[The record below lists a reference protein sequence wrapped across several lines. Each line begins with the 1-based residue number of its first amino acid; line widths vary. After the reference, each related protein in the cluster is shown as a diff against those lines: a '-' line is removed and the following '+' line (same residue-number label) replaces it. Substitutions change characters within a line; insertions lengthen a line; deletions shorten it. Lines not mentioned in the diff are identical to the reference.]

1 MKKTKIIATIEA
13 RLGSNRLPNK
23 VLKKIGKKSI
33 LEIIIER
40 LKKSK
45 LIDQI
50 VIATTKNIEDD
61 RICHLAKSKKV
72 SCYRG
77 SEFDVLDRIANAISN
92 YKGDLIVQ
100 LKDRNIVA
108 PFDGVL
114 GYRGITGDILGSDNS
129 IIITLD
135 DNSILYSD
143 IKIPETFASFIKKDL
158 PVKIKFSG
166 MKNKVYDGKIYAV
179 SSRIN
184 AETRSLLT
192 RVIIQNENSELI
204 PGSLLEIN
212 VNYNER
218 NSLGIPDTSMMV
230 EGSKYFVYKV
240 SEDNIANKIEIE
252 IGIRNNGFIE
262 IVSGLDEGEI
272 IIKDLNTT
280 FKDSVIISL
289 NDTQLIID
297 NNKLKFAGYVSLDFI
312 DVNNFYA
319 HYQINR
325 NYRKNI
331 KKINFG
337 FLLNLDDK
345 FVEID
350 NLKVNGNINQTLEVF
365 LNNFNSN
372 REDIFNRIILR
383 NSIKNFLK
391 NF

>member
-1 MKKTKIIATIEA
+1 MKRSTKITSAIIAFF
-13 RLGSNRLPNK
+13 L
-23 VLKKIGKKSI
+23 
-33 LEIIIER
+33 IIT
-40 LKKSK
+40 
-45 LIDQI
+45 I
-50 VIATTKNIEDD
+50 VIVGRTMIGNHFAKKFSKRPPPGIIVKEVSYKDFSEKIESYGTAVSKRTESFRIKKDD
-61 RICHLAKSKKV
+61 LT
-72 SCYRG
+72 
-77 SEFDVLDRIANAISN
+77 SELTLKDNVK
-92 YKGDLIVQ
+92 KGDLIVQ

-158 PVKIKFSG
+158 PVKAKFSG

-204 PGSLLEIN
+204 PGSLLEID

-240 SEDNIANKIEIE
+240 SEDNIANKTEIE

-272 IIKDLNTT
+272 VVAEGLKKVRPRGKIKP
-280 FKDSVIISL
+280 
-289 NDTQLIID
+289 
-297 NNKLKFAGYVSLDFI
+297 
-312 DVNNFYA
+312 
-319 HYQINR
+319 
-325 NYRKNI
+325 I
-331 KKINFG
+331 KK
-337 FLLNLDDK
+337 
-345 FVEID
+345 
-350 NLKVNGNINQTLEVF
+350 
-365 LNNFNSN
+365 
-372 REDIFNRIILR
+372 
-383 NSIKNFLK
+383 
-391 NF
+391 